1 MQKVV
6 NHRDL
11 DDRSLASAFRN
22 GDEMAFEELVR
33 RYHRQVA
40 NIIYLTLGSRK
51 DVEDL
56 AQDVFV
62 RVHGSLRRVSVETTL
77 FSWIYRIAVNIAI
90 DEVRRRKIRKIVSMD
105 FLAEPGGTQYEPRDP
120 GRASDRVLAG
130 EKREQILAALQR
142 LSPAHRAALVLREY
156 EDLSYAEIAE
166 TLGIS
171 EQAVKSRIFRA
182 REEMKRLLKDYFR
195 ERT

>member
-1 MQKVV
+1 MNYK
-6 NHRDL
+6 DL
-11 DDRSLASAFRN
+11 DDRSLVNAFRE
-22 GDEMAFEELVR
+22 GDERAFEEIVR
-33 RYHRQVA
+33 RYQRQVA
-40 NIIYLTLGSRK
+40 NILYLTLGSRR

-62 RVHGSLRRVSVETTL
+62 RVHGSLGRVNVQSTL

-90 DEVRRRKIRKIVSMD
+90 DEVRRRRIRKIVSLD
-105 FLAEPGGTQYEPRDP
+105 FLTAPGGSEFEPKEPGK
-120 GRASDRVLAG
+120 ASDRVLAG
-130 EKREQILAALQR
+130 EKREKISEALQK
-142 LSPAHRAALVLREY
+142 LSPSHRAALVLREY
-156 EDLSYAEIAE
+156 EDLSYREIAE

-182 REEMKRLLKDYFR
+182 REELQRLLRDYFK

>member
-1 MQKVV
+1 MQNNV

-11 DDRSLASAFRN
+11 DDRSLALAFRN
-22 GDEMAFEELVR
+22 GDERAFEEIVR
-33 RYHRQVA
+33 RYQRQVA
-40 NIIYLTLGSRK
+40 SILYLTLGSRK

-56 AQDVFV
+56 TQDVFL
-62 RVHGSLRRVSVETTL
+62 RVHGSLGRVKVASSL

-90 DEVRRRKIRKIVSMD
+90 DEARRRRIRKFVSLD
-105 FLAEPGGTQYEPRDP
+105 FLTEPGRSDFEPEDP
-120 GRASDRVLAG
+120 VRASDRALAG
-130 EKREQILAALQR
+130 EKREMVVAALQR
-142 LSPAHRAALVLREY
+142 LSPSHRAALVLREY
-156 EDLSYAEIAE
+156 EDLSYREIAE

-182 REEMKRLLKDYFR
+182 REELQKLLRQYFR

>member
-1 MQKVV
+1 MQNDV
-6 NHRDL
+6 NRKNL
-11 DDRSLASAFRN
+11 DDRSLALAFRN
-22 GDEMAFEELVR
+22 GDERAFEEIVQ
-33 RYHRQVA
+33 RYQRKVSS
-40 NIIYLTLGSRK
+40 ILYLTLGSRK

-56 AQDVFV
+56 TQDVFV
-62 RVHGSLRRVSVETTL
+62 RVHRSLGRVNVETTL

-90 DEVRRRKIRKIVSMD
+90 DEVRRRRIRRIVSME
-105 FLAEPGGTQYEPRDP
+105 FLTEPGGKEIQAEDP
-120 GRASDRVLAG
+120 GRASDGILAT
-130 EKREQILAALQR
+130 EKRDQILAALQR

-156 EDLSYAEIAE
+156 EDLSYKEIAE

-182 REEMKRLLKDYFR
+182 REELKVILTNYFR